1 MNTLPQWQS
10 FEIPT
15 RRGRTFR
22 EAAESYIEHGGDGRY
37 LKPIIEHF
45 DGKPLAEIFPFDI
58 NEMAKTLYPHHA
70 NATINRQA
78 ITPARAVIVHGYD
91 RGWCN
96 LIRIKSLKV
105 ERAKPRTPASQMW
118 MHLFARQCEI
128 DRLPHLA
135 ACVMFMS
142 HTGARVSEAVEL
154 KWPQIDLQART
165 AMLLRTKTGRNSE
178 RFLTDE
184 LVARLYRLQ
193 QSACDD
199 DLVFRYKSRWSVND
213 RIAAVCRRAELSY
226 KPSHT
231 CGRKAFATNAI
242 AMGVDVRSTMD
253 AGDWRSPNLFLNTY
267 VFSRNAG
274 RRVAD
279 IFNAKALDSAI

>member
-1 MNTLPQWQS
+1 MTLIADRQV
-10 FEIPT
+10 FAT
-15 RRGRTFR
+15 RTRTFR
-22 EAAESYIEHGGDGRY
+22 EAAESYIEHGGDRRF
-37 LKPIIEHF
+37 LKPIIDYF
-45 DGKPLAEIFPFDI
+45 DDRLISEIFPFDI
-58 NEMAKTLYPHHA
+58 REMAKALYPCHA
-70 NATINRQA
+70 NSTINRQA
-78 ITPARAVIVHGYD
+78 ITPARAVIVHAYD

-96 LIRIKSLKV
+96 MIRIKSLKV
-105 ERAKPRTPASQMW
+105 DRGSPRAPASPMW
-118 MHLFARQCEI
+118 MHLFARQCET
-128 DRLPHLA
+128 DGLPHLA

-142 HTGARVSEAVEL
+142 QTGARVSEAVAL
-154 KWPQIDLQART
+154 RWPQVDLQARS

-193 QSACDD
+193 RTAGDD
-199 DLVFRYKSRWSVND
+199 DPVFRYKSRWSVND
-213 RIAAVCRRAELSY
+213 RISAVCRRANIGY

-242 AMGVDVRSTMD
+242 AMGVDVRSAMD
-253 AGDWRSPNLFLNTY
+253 AGDWKSADLFLKTY

-279 IFNAKALDSAI
+279 IFNAKALDSAV